1 MGLLTT
7 EFAHVLLINCI
18 HLENLLHIPESIEK
32 VTASQDDGSH
42 VDDSSYV
49 DDGFHLYVYQAL
61 SCPVYVR
68 TAAWN

>member
-32 VTASQDDGSH
+32 VTASQDGSKDGA
-42 VDDSSYV
+42 
-49 DDGFHLYVYQAL
+49 G
-61 SCPVYVR
+61 R
-68 TAAWN
+68 TES